1 MYFVIA
7 MLLLLLIGYGLWRFA
22 KHASAVDEDIK
33 YMNEGRGQGPG
44 IFGIFRRDRS

>member
-7 MLLLLLIGYGLWRFA
+7 MLLLALIGYVLWRFA
-22 KHASAVDEDIK
+22 KHAKSVDEDIK